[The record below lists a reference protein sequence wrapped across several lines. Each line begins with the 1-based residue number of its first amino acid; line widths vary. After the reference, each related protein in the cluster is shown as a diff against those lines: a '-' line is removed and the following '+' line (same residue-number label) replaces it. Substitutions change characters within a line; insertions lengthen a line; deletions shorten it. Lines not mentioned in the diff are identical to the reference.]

1 MANIKNLSNIK
12 QSFHHYETW
21 EDYQSGMYQ
30 PSCIESLNTGVSKE
44 ERIEKA
50 IELLSDAKL
59 CREYMQK
66 VVSEWTIATEEVL
79 TNPESNGRAWLGQCA
94 CFMYG
99 RCHDEETR
107 KAWVMLKTPIQKA
120 ANKIAEQVIRAWL
133 TEYSKRCPNYQIS
146 LFDVGEF
153 A

>member
-1 MANIKNLSNIK
+1 MANIKNLKNIK
-12 QSFHHYETW
+12 QVFHHYETW
-21 EDYQSGMYQ
+21 EDYKSGMYQ
-30 PSCIESLNTGVSKE
+30 PPCIESLNTGISSE

-50 IELLSDAKL
+50 IYLLSDSKL

-66 VVSEWTIATEEVL
+66 VVKEWPIATEEVL

-107 KAWVMLKTPIQKA
+107 KA
-120 ANKIAEQVIRAWL
+120 
-133 TEYSKRCPNYQIS
+133 
-146 LFDVGEF
+146 
-153 A
+153 